1 MAGDIGEKDGSSND
15 GSSDES
21 IGRPAE
27 WREGRYEK
35 AGLPVKETVIK
46 KPGEG
51 NAPPDSTSTPVTKK
65 DYEQR

>member
-1 MAGDIGEKDGSSND
+1 MSSETGKNGG

-27 WREGRYEK
+27 WREGRYEQ
-35 AGLPVKETVIK
+35 AGKRLEQSVLK

-51 NAPPDSTSTPVTKK
+51 SAPPDSTSTPVTQK
-65 DYEQR
+65 DYE